1 MRKTHYRRAAA
12 AAALAA
18 SLAGPVQAAP
28 DLYGTTYPGAKP
40 LYLMNQSTGA
50 AVAGPG
56 TGIGGIADL
65 ASSGN
70 TTSVWGVSQSS
81 NTLYRFDVAT
91 GSVLDTLAIT
101 GTVAATGAPEGIVSL
116 AWDNRDSVLYGSTA
130 GTFGGLNNLYRINPD
145 TGAATLIGN
154 LQVDAMYALAYNP
167 ADKYLYGANGEVGQG
182 SYLWKINPGT
192 GAATAV
198 GTLDATGNFDLA
210 FRPGDNVLF
219 MASSGSFSLY
229 TVDPLTATATVV
241 GAYGDALNVAGLAF
255 AVPEPQTWALMAG
268 GLLFMARRM
277 ASARSARRDD

>member
-1 MRKTHYRRAAA
+1 
-12 AAALAA
+12 
-18 SLAGPVQAAP
+18 
-28 DLYGTTYPGAKP
+28 
-40 LYLMNQSTGA
+40 
-50 AVAGPG
+50 
-56 TGIGGIADL
+56 
-65 ASSGN
+65 
-70 TTSVWGVSQSS
+70 
-81 NTLYRFDVAT
+81 
-91 GSVLDTLAIT
+91 
-101 GTVAATGAPEGIVSL
+101 
-116 AWDNRDSVLYGSTA
+116 
-130 GTFGGLNNLYRINPD
+130 
-145 TGAATLIGN
+145 
-154 LQVDAMYALAYNP
+154 MYALAYNP